1 MATEHE
7 TEYSRNGTFVKLN
20 IRFKYWMLVT
30 TAALVLILTGL
41 FLTMVFGKFSRLAKE
56 SAKERFSLVTQHAVA
71 EIANLVGDVAQKVA
85 MLSS

>member
-7 TEYSRNGTFVKLN
+7 TEHSRNGTFVKLN

-41 FLTMVFGKFSRLAKE
+41 FLTMVFGKFSRLAEE
-56 SAKERFSLVTQHAVA
+56 SAKERFSLVTQNAVA